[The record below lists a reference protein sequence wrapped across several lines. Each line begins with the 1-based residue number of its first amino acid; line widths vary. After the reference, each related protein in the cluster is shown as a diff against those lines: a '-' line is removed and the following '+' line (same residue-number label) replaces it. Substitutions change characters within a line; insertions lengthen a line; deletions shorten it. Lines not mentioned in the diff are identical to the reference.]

1 VKAVCVIPSRYE
13 STRFPGK
20 ALAMVAGRTL
30 IERVYSRVMKA
41 RHLKAV
47 CVATDD
53 ERIYN
58 EVIRF
63 GGKAIM
69 TSTDHQSGTDR
80 IAEAVMGIDGDLIVN
95 VQGDEPLIPPRLI
108 DDLIGLFEYDDSIMA
123 ATAAHVITSPDQ
135 IDSPNSVKVIIDH
148 NSDAL
153 YYSRSAIP
161 AVVDYGDIPDAGISG
176 WPGYLKHIGIYAFT
190 RDTLLEFAR
199 MEPTPLE
206 KLERLEQL
214 RLIESGIKTRVLIT
228 DYQPVAV
235 DIPDDIN
242 KVVEILNER
251 A

>member
-1 VKAVCVIPSRYE
+1 MKAVCAIPSRYE

-30 IERVYSRVMKA
+30 IERVYFRVMKA
-41 RHLKAV
+41 RRLKAV
-47 CVATDD
+47 YVATDD
-53 ERIYN
+53 ERIYD

-69 TSTDHQSGTDR
+69 TSADHQSGTDR
-80 IAEAVMGIDGDLIVN
+80 IAEAVRGIDSDLIVN

-108 DDLIGLFEYDDSIMA
+108 DDLIGLLEYDDSITA

-135 IDSPNSVKVIIDH
+135 IDSPNSVKVIIDR
-148 NSDAL
+148 NFDAL
-153 YYSRSAIP
+153 YYSRLAIP

-228 DYQPVAV
+228 EYEPVAV

-251 A
+251 D